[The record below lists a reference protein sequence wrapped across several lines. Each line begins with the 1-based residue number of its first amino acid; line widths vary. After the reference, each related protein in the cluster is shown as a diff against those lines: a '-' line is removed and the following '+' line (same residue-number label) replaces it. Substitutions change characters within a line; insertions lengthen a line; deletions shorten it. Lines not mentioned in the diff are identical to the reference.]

1 MTGRPMRSMLTSCSW
16 SRQTR
21 RDSTSLGG
29 RATYKSMSG
38 PFSAVSIAMVKEAIS
53 SSCQTSATRLFWL
66 FWLNR
71 SSALQYEMETKQ
83 LHVAARATSLIQN
96 VQSDGCRCELHRY
109 ELQFPAAIRRGSRG
123 RRHGEAALRRKS
135 GNGSGHG
142 HCRQGP
148 PRARDVVLAPPTPQP
163 WVSYRKN

>member
-1 MTGRPMRSMLTSCSW
+1 MIAKRATKQRHKARWRRKSVRYYIASSKRMAKTPRTMLMTGRPMRNMLTSCSW

-71 SSALQYEMETKQ
+71 SSAL
-83 LHVAARATSLIQN
+83 
-96 VQSDGCRCELHRY
+96 G
-109 ELQFPAAIRRGSRG
+109 
-123 RRHGEAALRRKS
+123 AALCALGRFS
-135 GNGSGHG
+135 HLGAAGIG
-142 HCRQGP
+142 Q
-148 PRARDVVLAPPTPQP
+148 VVSCPLSATCWSATDPTFVIPNP
-163 WVSYRKN
+163 L